1 MSLSERIGDR
11 HAKPPKG
18 NAFIGRNFWPQ
29 EGDATPAE
37 WGAMSQDGSGAAA
50 AEEVEDEE
58 EGSGDSKRKKMKE
71 GLASLFGKGPK
82 KDQ

>member
-1 MSLSERIGDR
+1 M
-11 HAKPPKG
+11 
-18 NAFIGRNFWPQ
+18 
-29 EGDATPAE
+29 
-37 WGAMSQDGSGAAA
+37 QDGSTAAA
-50 AEEVEDEE
+50 AEEGEDEE